1 MLKHRNMSV
10 LGLCPDIPLM
20 KKDCAKKRFG
30 VSQQH
35 LNPAF
40 TGFVHRI
47 SLYLPFWRSPAP
59 NSIFSGWDLPVCIT
73 ALFLQC
79 STSLAP
85 KCRVNNE
92 SSEFFF
98 LVKYPV
104 SQAIKCCLYLK
115 LCARVE
121 IVRLDVTWVL
131 CKAHLWLVHSTVTAI
146 YLFKFPICA
155 LFRG

>member
-1 MLKHRNMSV
+1 MLKYRNMSV
-10 LGLCPDIPLM
+10 LGLCPDIPLI
-20 KKDCAKKRFG
+20 KKGCAKKRSR

-40 TGFVHRI
+40 TRFVHRI
-47 SLYLPFWRSPAP
+47 SLHLPFWRSPAL
-59 NSIFSGWDLPVCIT
+59 NSILPGWDLPLCIT

-92 SSEFFF
+92 SSMLFF
-98 LVKYPV
+98 LVKYPI
-104 SQAIKCCLYLK
+104 SQAIKCLYFK
-115 LCARVE
+115 WCARVE
-121 IVRLDVTWVL
+121 IVRLDVIWVL
-131 CKAHLWLVHSTVTAI
+131 CKAHPWLVHSTVTAI
-146 YLFKFPICA
+146 YLFKFPICD